1 MQRAL
6 RADCTMPSGVFL
18 MASAGQTL
26 AQAGSSQCMQ
36 TTGEVCGEDSRSTNS
51 RWIIDSPRCV
61 SHSAQAC
68 TQAWQPMQREG
79 SMNISMPFTTPA
91 PGAPRRP

>member
-1 MQRAL
+1 MQRGV
-6 RADCTMPSGVFL
+6 RADWTMPSGVFL

-36 TTGEVCGEDSRSTNS
+36 TTGAVCGEAPGSTYS

-61 SHSAQAC
+61 SHSAQA
-68 TQAWQPMQREG
+68 W
-79 SMNISMPFTTPA
+79 
-91 PGAPRRP
+91 